1 MLSASISYFFIT
13 IAITLGITFWAAS
26 RNTGRSSFYA
36 AEGKITG
43 NQNGFAIAGDYM
55 SAGTILGIVGLYTVA
70 GTDVALYF
78 IAPMGG
84 LCIALAILVGP
95 LRRMGKFTLGDV
107 VQSRLKEPRTRVVL
121 GACTITISL
130 INLVAQMVGAG
141 GLISIVFGLPFNMA
155 VVIVGTLMTI
165 YVAFGGM
172 LAATWVQ
179 IIKAGMLVGTVIVLS
194 ILCIHKAGGLGEL
207 YTQADTLQANGT
219 ASLYEFGALNH
230 GVFSAIS
237 LAFAS
242 VAGMMSMPHL
252 LIRFFTVPDEAQAK
266 RSMLVGTLLI
276 GFTMGLV
283 FLVISPAG
291 LAFIMGNAEYQ
302 DASGVVNG
310 GNNMITMHLARDLG
324 GDILF
329 GIMSAVAFS
338 TILAVVAGL
347 TVAISSATSH
357 DIVAAL
363 RKGKPMAENKEVM
376 VFRLAAILTSA
387 AAVGLAVVFQHE
399 NLTFLIVMGLN
410 IAASTTFPL
419 LMLAIYW
426 RGLTPWGAIAAGTV
440 GLITSVGFIILSP
453 AFWVKV
459 LGNAEAIFPSNYPA
473 LVCTPLAFF
482 AAWAVSRYTPS
493 NNIEAQAAY

>member
-1 MLSASISYFFIT
+1 MLSTSIGYFFVT
-13 IAITLGITFWAAS
+13 VLVTLGITFWAAS
-26 RNTGRSSFYA
+26 RNTGKASFYA

-43 NQNGFAIAGDYM
+43 TQNGFAIAGDYM

-107 VQSRLKEPRTRVVL
+107 LQSRLKEQRTRVVL
-121 GACTITISL
+121 GACTIAISL

-141 GLISIVFGLPFNMA
+141 GLISIVFGLPFNSA
-155 VVIVGTLMTI
+155 VLIVGTLMTI

-179 IIKAGMLVGTVIVLS
+179 IIKAGILVGTVIVLS
-194 ILCIHKAGGLGEL
+194 ILCISEAGGLGAL
-207 YTQADTLQANGT
+207 YTMADTLQANGQN
-219 ASLYEFGALNH
+219 SLYEFGALNH
-230 GVFSAIS
+230 GVFSAVS

-252 LIRFFTVPDEAQAK
+252 LIRFFTVPNEAEAK

-291 LAFIMGNAEYQ
+291 LAFVANNSAYL
-302 DASGVVNG
+302 DASGTVNG
-310 GNNMITMHLARDLG
+310 GSNMITMHLARHLG

-329 GIMSAVAFS
+329 GVMSAVAFS

-347 TVAISSATSH
+347 TVAISSASSH

-363 RKGKPMAENKEVM
+363 RKGAPMSDKQEVL
-376 VFRLAAILTSA
+376 VFRLAAVITSA
-387 AAVGLAVVFQHE
+387 AAVGLAIVFQHE

-426 RGLTPWGAIAAGTV
+426 KNFTPWGAMAAGSV
-440 GLITSVGFIILSP
+440 GLISSIALIILSP

-459 LGNAEAIFPSNYPA
+459 LGNPEALFPSNYPA
-473 LVCTPLAFF
+473 LVCTPLAIV
-482 AAWAVSRYTPS
+482 AAVVVSKYTRPKT
-493 NNIEAQAAY
+493 IIQEPGY